1 MHFYKHRKN
10 SSWRVGRVVPIIRS
24 AVLTTLCSLL
34 RSDLVAEL
42 NQTVNDVQRTDSML
56 AEKNCFSSSCGR
68 WNFLSWRRKYRLC
81 WAFFTMDSMWLSHF
95 RSWEIVVPRN
105 LNDFTAVT
113 LLFMMVTGGRA
124 RGGGG
129 GGVLLKSMIIS
140 TVLSVL
146 SSRLLRL
153 HQTASSLTSCLYAD
167 SSPSLMKPISVASSA
182 DFRSLTEGSLDVQLL
197 VYREKSSG
205 ERTQPWGAPV
215 LIVRVLD
222 ESFSSLTSCYLT
234 VRKLVIHWQTEVGTE
249 NCVSLFWRV
258 YGMMV
263 LKAELKSTNRI
274 LT

>member
-24 AVLTTLCSLL
+24 AVLTTLRSLL

-68 WNFLSWRRKYRLC
+68 WNFLSWRRKYSLC
-81 WAFFTMDSMWLSHF
+81 WASMWLSHF

-105 LNDFTAVT
+105 LNDFIAVT

-129 GGVLLKSMIIS
+129 GWVLLKSTIIS

-153 HQTASSLTSCLYAD
+153 HQTASSLTSCL
-167 SSPSLMKPISVASSA
+167 
-182 DFRSLTEGSLDVQLL
+182 
-197 VYREKSSG
+197 
-205 ERTQPWGAPV
+205 
-215 LIVRVLD
+215 
-222 ESFSSLTSCYLT
+222 
-234 VRKLVIHWQTEVGTE
+234 
-249 NCVSLFWRV
+249 
-258 YGMMV
+258 
-263 LKAELKSTNRI
+263 
-274 LT
+274 